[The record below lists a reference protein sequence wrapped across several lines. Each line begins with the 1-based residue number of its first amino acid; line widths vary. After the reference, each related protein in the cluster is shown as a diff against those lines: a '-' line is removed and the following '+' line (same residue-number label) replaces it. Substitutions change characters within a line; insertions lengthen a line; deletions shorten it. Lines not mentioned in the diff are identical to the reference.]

1 MGTVVKARAKGTAS
15 DALTRGTVRAL
26 TVLRTLNEYPNV
38 SVSRMSQLTG
48 IPRPA
53 LYRVLGTLCACGYVV
68 LGESGRNYRLTA
80 LVQTLSSGFR
90 EDQTMQD
97 VVRPVLLEL
106 QRHLL
111 WPVDYVAVC
120 GSSVIIR
127 EETWTA
133 SPLTYARPTARRR
146 LPMLKSASGRAY
158 LAFCQPDERRIIL
171 DALANSN
178 DPEDGLIR
186 RPENLNHILQTT
198 RANGY
203 GEQWRE
209 IEDALGCIA
218 VPVMH
223 GQRVIAMLGVPFF
236 ANSVTPSQM
245 ASRHLLLLRDAANR
259 IERGIVSAG
268 LNWDRNGL
276 T

>member
-1 MGTVVKARAKGTAS
+1 MGAAVKMRAKGTPD

-26 TVLRTLNEYPNV
+26 AVLRIFNEHPNA

-53 LYRVLGTLCACGYVV
+53 LYRVINTLCACGYLVSDK
-68 LGESGRNYRLTA
+68 SGKSYRLTA
-80 LVQTLSSGFR
+80 LVQTLSSGFSK
-90 EDQTMQD
+90 EQAMQD
-97 VVRPVLLEL
+97 IVRPVLLQM

-120 GSSVIIR
+120 GSSVIIQ

-133 SPLTYARPTARRR
+133 SPLTYVRPTARRR

-186 RPENLNHILQTT
+186 ERENLNYMLQTT

-209 IEDALGCIA
+209 IEDALACIA
-218 VPVMH
+218 VPVMRER
-223 GQRVIAMLGVPFF
+223 RVIAMLGVPFF
-236 ANSVTPSQM
+236 ANSITPSQM
-245 ASRHLLLLRDAANR
+245 ASRYLLQLRDAANR
-259 IERGIVSAG
+259 IERGFVTAG
-268 LNWDRNGL
+268 LNAGAL
-276 T
+276 GY